1 MQKQT
6 LHIAT
11 RQSKLALWQA
21 NFIKQSLQKKY
32 PGLDVKLLGIT
43 TSGDQNQQDSLSKIG
58 GKGLF
63 VKELEN
69 ALLDKT
75 ADIAVHSMKDVPKDL
90 PNGLCIP
97 VIAEREDPRD
107 VFVSNVTHDL
117 SELSSG
123 SVIGTSSLRRSCQLH
138 ALRPDIKTQALR
150 GNVDTRLKRL
160 EEGNFSAIIL
170 AAAGLIRLGM
180 HEKIQAYLNPDIF
193 IPAVGQGALGIECRI
208 DDEKTRALIQFLNHA
223 DTASCVHAERAM
235 NNFLNGSCQVPI
247 AGFATL
253 TKNKITL
260 RGMVGC
266 PDGSMVLK
274 TQGESDQKNAEEL
287 GRQLAEELLSQ
298 GADEI
303 LREFRE

>member
-1 MQKQT
+1 MPKQT

-21 NFIKQSLQKKY
+21 NFIKQSLEKKH
-32 PGLDVKLLGIT
+32 PELEVKLLGIT

-69 ALLDKT
+69 ALLDKS

-90 PNGLCIP
+90 PDGLCIP

-107 VFVSNVTHDL
+107 VFVSNIANNL
-117 SELSSG
+117 SELSSD

-138 ALRPDIKTQALR
+138 ALRPDIKSQALR

-160 EEGNFSAIIL
+160 DEGNFSAIIL
-170 AAAGLIRLGM
+170 AAAGLIRLGLQ
-180 HEKIQAYLNPDIF
+180 EKIQEYLNPDIF

-208 DDEKTRALIQFLNHA
+208 EDEKTRELIQFLNHP

-235 NNFLNGSCQVPI
+235 NNVLNGSCQVPI

-253 TKNKITL
+253 TESKIIL
-260 RGMVGC
+260 RGMVGR
-266 PDGSMVLK
+266 PDGSLVLNA
-274 TQGESDQKNAEEL
+274 QGESDRKNAEEL
-287 GRQLAEELLSQ
+287 GKQLAEELLSQ
-298 GADEI
+298 GANEI